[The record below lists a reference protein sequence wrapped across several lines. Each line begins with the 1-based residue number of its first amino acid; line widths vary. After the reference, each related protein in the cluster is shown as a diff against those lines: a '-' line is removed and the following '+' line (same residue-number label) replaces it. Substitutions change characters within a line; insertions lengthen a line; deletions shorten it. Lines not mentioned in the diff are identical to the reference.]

1 MDICKRMLMLTREDA
16 ARWCSESVHLVPVID
31 FVSAHY
37 AAARHRFGDMTW
49 MAWAEVDIADGLP
62 SRVEL

>member
-16 ARWCSESVHLVPVID
+16 ARWCNESVHWHQID

-37 AAARHRFGDMTW
+37 AAVRHGFDDMTW
-49 MAWAEVDIADGLP
+49 MAMLCARA
-62 SRVEL
+62 STRVEL